1 MKHLMIN
8 GKREDI
14 PKFPHHKE
22 SVYRITQFMRPKSF
36 LTHLTYANFLTI
48 KEAYKGYKN
57 KCSIPRVL
65 LIDPTSSCNLKCKG
79 CWAADYKKGDNLTFE
94 KLDEIVTESEKLGIL
109 DIFFSGGEPLMR
121 KNDILKLC
129 RKHKK
134 TAFAAFTNATLI
146 DEKFADEIAEVGN
159 LNMFV
164 SIEGTKE
171 ETDFRRGKGT
181 YDKVLNA
188 MKLLKERNIG
198 FAFSACYH
206 SGNYETISSN
216 AFLDDMRNRGCWFGW
231 LFNYVPVGQDVDL
244 SLVCTPE
251 HRAYVNEK
259 IIKYNDKNN
268 YMAIDFWNNGHAAYG
283 CVAAG
288 SGFLH
293 ITAKGDV
300 EPCAFCHY
308 SDCNI
313 NDMSVVEALRSP
325 FLTKFRASQPFS
337 NNPLRACPLI
347 DVPEGIIKVVN
358 DTDAKSTHYAAP
370 ESAESFAAKTMPNS
384 EKWKPVANELY
395 ISLGK
400 KKIRIFNAFVKFLDL
415 RKKIGD
421 GRRKSI
427 SK

>member
-1 MKHLMIN
+1 MKSLIIN
-8 GKREDI
+8 GQKETI
-14 PKFPHHKE
+14 PKFPHHKT
-22 SVYRITQFMRPKSF
+22 SVHRITKFMRPKSF

-79 CWAADYKKGDNLTFE
+79 CWAADYKKGDNLSYE
-94 KLDEIVTESEKLGIL
+94 KLDEIITESEKLGIL

-121 KNDILKLC
+121 KEDILKLC
-129 RKHKK
+129 RKHRK
-134 TAFAAFTNATLI
+134 TTFSAFTNATLI
-146 DEKFADEIAEVGN
+146 DATFADEIVKVGN

-171 ETDFRRGKGT
+171 ETDFRRGEGT
-181 YDKVLNA
+181 YDKVLAA
-188 MKLLKERNIG
+188 MRLLKERNIG
-198 FAFSACYH
+198 YAFSACYH
-206 SGNYETISSN
+206 AGNYKTIASN
-216 AFLDDMRNRGCWFGW
+216 EFLDEMRERGCWFGW
-231 LFNYVPVGQDVDL
+231 LFNYVPVGKDADL

-251 HRAYVNEK
+251 QRAYVKEK
-259 IIKYNDKNN
+259 ISAYCDEHEF
-268 YMAIDFWNNGHAAYG
+268 MAIDFWNNGHTAYG

-293 ITAKGDV
+293 INAKGDV

-313 NDMSVVEALRSP
+313 SEMSLVEALKSP
-325 FLTKFRASQPFS
+325 FLTEFRDSQPFS
-337 NNPLRACPLI
+337 KNPLRACPLI
-347 DVPEGIIKVVN
+347 DVPQGITKVVN
-358 DTDAKSTHYAAP
+358 EGGAHSTHYAAP
-370 ESAESFAAKTMPNS
+370 ESAEAFTEKTIPNA
-384 EKWKPVANELY
+384 EKWEPVADELMS
-395 ISLGK
+395 SLDPK
-400 KKIRIFNAFVKFLDL
+400 KLKIFQSFIRFLEF

-421 GRRKSI
+421 KRRS